1 MRGYVVRTVILVGTV
16 LVTPVAASA
25 QGAGPFAAAGEVTR
39 VEIVRI
45 GGMDARAEH
54 TFSSIRDVALITSG
68 RIAVVDGASQE
79 IRVFDRDG
87 AYVTKMGGE
96 GDGPG
101 EFRAIR
107 DVVVLPDGRL
117 LAWDISRRR
126 VTTFDPSGGVAETF
140 LVDGSPLDAL
150 FPRFAG
156 AFSGG
161 RVLIRDQ
168 INTMGLRSEP
178 PAVRRDSI
186 TLLVLDAA
194 GPVAGHRWI
203 FEGPERDFYN
213 SEGTWGFD
221 EPLFTRELTHAVV
234 RDTLVVA
241 HTDSVHLRRFVGADE
256 IEPLSLPT
264 EPRRVTRDDVE
275 AERAVRLAE
284 LEETAERR
292 ARRGS
297 ADLGI
302 QIGGALLDMTRRERE
317 RLEELRAFETFPAMA
332 GLKASDDGHLWLEMF
347 PDRVRGVVEW
357 YRLTLDGRVLGRI
370 TLPIAERLMAMT
382 DQRVATVIEDDY
394 GVETVVVYAVRG
406 W

>member
-1 MRGYVVRTVILVGTV
+1 MRGYVVRTVILVGSM
-16 LVTPVAASA
+16 LVAPVAASA
-25 QGAGPFAAAGEVTR
+25 QRADPFETSEEVAR

-87 AYVTKMGGE
+87 AYVTRMGGE

-126 VTTFDPSGGVAETF
+126 VTVFEPNGGVAETF

-178 PAVRRDSI
+178 PGVRRDSI
-186 TLLVLDAA
+186 TLLVLGAA
-194 GPVAGHRWI
+194 GPVEGHRWT

-213 SEGTWGFD
+213 SDGTWGFD
-221 EPLFTRELTHAVV
+221 EPLFARELTHAVI

-256 IEPLSLPT
+256 IEPVSLPT
-264 EPRRVTRDDVE
+264 RPRRVSLDDVE

-284 LEETAERR
+284 LEATAERR
-292 ARRGS
+292 RS
-297 ADLGI
+297 ASLRI
-302 QIGGALLDMTRRERE
+302 PIAGGLPDMTRRERE
-317 RLEELRAFETFPAMA
+317 RLEERRAFETFPAMA

-382 DQRVATVIEDDY
+382 DQRVATVVEDDY